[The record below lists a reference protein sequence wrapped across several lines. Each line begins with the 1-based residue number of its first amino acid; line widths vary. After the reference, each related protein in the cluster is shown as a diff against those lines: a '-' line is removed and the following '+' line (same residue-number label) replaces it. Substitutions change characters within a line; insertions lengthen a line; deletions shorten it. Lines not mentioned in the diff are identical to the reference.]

1 MTTNEQIKILYDK
14 IKAYKAQYDLDRQAA
29 KISSLS
35 SCELEKHEYLTGEN
49 LGYKPDVV
57 QKAKSEYST
66 LGQVFNKGLD
76 TSERTEGLLKRLKNI
91 EGKNEQQLEAI
102 RDQGEKRLDLI
113 GKVNTDQTKRIG
125 FYDKE
130 NKQAVEL
137 SFLYLSLLFKLLV
150 LIFIIKLYARHNI
163 FKINKVIRE
172 NKNKSLVCTH
182 SNGTQYDFNRY
193 RDVNQFG
200 NDLYNGELS
209 IDDARNEQYEMQIL
223 INKLE
228 RYDARNKRKKLKM
241 KLLLMQ
247 KNFII

>member
-1 MTTNEQIKILYDK
+1 MKD
-14 IKAYKAQYDLDRQAA
+14 A
-29 KISSLS
+29 
-35 SCELEKHEYLTGEN
+35 
-49 LGYKPDVV
+49 
-57 QKAKSEYST
+57 
-66 LGQVFNKGLD
+66 
-76 TSERTEGLLKRLKNI
+76 SERTKGLLKRLKST

-102 RDQGEKRLDLI
+102 RDQGEKKLDLI

-137 SFLYLSLLFKLLV
+137 SFLYLRLLFKLLV
-150 LIFIIKLYARHNI
+150 LLFIIKLYARNNI
-163 FKINKVIRE
+163 FKINKVIRD

-182 SNGTQYDFNRY
+182 SNVTQHDFNKY
-193 RDVNQFG
+193 RNVNQFG

-209 IDDARNEQYEMQIL
+209 IDGARNEQYEMQIL

-247 KNFII
+247 KKFIL